1 MKIDN
6 PAARLHLFLVKTHT
20 SENRQ
25 KLTREVMQTHLNM
38 PGASDQHL
46 YRGIAGLLSLPD
58 QIHDILHEHFAGRQ
72 WTHWLGKV
80 NECFSKINLSSQWSM
95 TISVIDDRALTELE
109 MIATL
114 FETKGQI
121 TLLDQV
127 EMDVFREK
135 INALKNDVITT
146 NVSAEMR
153 TTLLHYLNKILGAIE
168 SYQITGVEPI
178 MDAIE
183 STIGRA
189 AINEEY
195 RNALTE
201 TGIGKKLGEIVSL
214 VANAVTI
221 AQGIPFVATPL
232 LTLLGTK

>member
-6 PAARLHLFLVKTHT
+6 PAARLHLFLVSTNT
-20 SENRQ
+20 SEYRQ
-25 KLTREVMQTHLNM
+25 QLTRNVMQTHLNM
-38 PGASDQHL
+38 PGAPDQHL
-46 YRGIAGLLSLPD
+46 YRGIAGLLGLPD
-58 QIHDILHEHFAGRQ
+58 QIDNILHEHFAGRR
-72 WTHWLGKV
+72 WIHWLGKV
-80 NECFSKINLSSQWSM
+80 NECFSKINLSSQWSQ
-95 TISVIDDRALTELE
+95 TISSIDDRALTELE
-109 MIATL
+109 MISTL

-121 TLLDQV
+121 TLLDQA

-146 NVSAEMR
+146 DVSAEMR
-153 TTLLHYLNKILGAIE
+153 TTLLYYLNKILGAIE

-178 MDAIE
+178 MEAIE

-195 RNALTE
+195 RSALKE

-214 VANAVTI
+214 VANTVTI
-221 AQGIPFVATPL
+221 AQGIPFAATPL
-232 LTLLGTK
+232 LTLLGSH